1 MHKSLFAVGLLA
13 ALALAP
19 APAEAVEVKIA
30 SLAPEGSAWAKI
42 LAEGGK
48 KIGERTAGRV
58 TIKYFFS
65 GSQGDERDVVRKM
78 KLGQIDGS
86 ALTAVGLGLIKGDVR
101 VLELPFLIKNNQ
113 ELDYVRDKMAPDFEK
128 QFADAGYVLIA
139 WGDVGWTH
147 YYSNREIKS
156 KDDLKAV
163 KMWAWTDDPI
173 VRAFFKRMDI
183 NGVPLGV
190 PDVLPALQTDTIN
203 ACYGSPL
210 AAVALQWYTKVKF
223 ATTQTITYSIGALIV
238 RKEKFAEISPED
250 QKIMKEEGLA
260 LGQKLMAT
268 VRRDNERAANA
279 MKKSGVTFVPTPPE
293 LSAELEKAGQG
304 VWEDL
309 SGGKLYSDELLAK
322 VKRHLADIRK

>member
-1 MHKSLFAVGLLA
+1 MSKSLFAVGLLA

-19 APAEAVEVKIA
+19 APAQAVEVKIA

-42 LAEGGK
+42 LQEGGK

-58 TIKYFFS
+58 TVKFFFS

-101 VLELPFLIKNNQ
+101 VLELPFLIKNNT

-128 QFADAGYVLIA
+128 QFLDAGYVLIA

-147 YYSNREIKS
+147 YYSNSEIKT
-156 KDDLKAV
+156 KEDLTKV

-173 VRAFFKRMDI
+173 VRAFFKRMGI

-223 ATTQTITYSIGALIV
+223 ATTQTITYSIGALII

-250 QKIMKEEGLA
+250 QKIMKEEGAA
-260 LGQKLMAT
+260 LGQKLMSA

-279 MKKSGVTFVPTPPE
+279 MKKSGITFVPTPPE

-309 SGGKLYSDELLAK
+309 AGGKLYSDELLAK
-322 VKRHLADIRK
+322 VKKHLSDVRK